1 MRKKPAKRRK
11 GPKYGFPKEGKIK
24 TPVLIARQVDLH
36 IRRLGLT
43 AAGLATRSGL
53 HKHTVEKLLRGETK
67 YPRPRT
73 LAALAH
79 GLGITPNDLLGMT
92 GRSSADMREQWLV
105 AEFRRL
111 NPRQQD
117 DLLEYLRDAADAE
130 EGRARKRGVR
140 RPEKDPPP
148 KLIETVNP
156 DSEREA

>member
-1 MRKKPAKRRK
+1 MIPHIIHFVWIGSELPAW
-11 GPKYGFPKEGKIK
+11 
-24 TPVLIARQVDLH
+24 
-36 IRRLGLT
+36 
-43 AAGLATRSGL
+43 
-53 HKHTVEKLLRGETK
+53 GE
-67 YPRPRT
+67 
-73 LAALAH
+73 H
-79 GLGITPNDLLGMT
+79 N
-92 GRSSADMREQWLV
+92 V